1 MNAAGLFAEADLIIG
16 CQSATAELLSSTF
29 EAEGNRVGSEL
40 IGPYRVEAVLGEGGM
55 GEVFLARD
63 EKLQRQVA
71 IKRIRRGLPA
81 DALQRARFR
90 REALAVAR
98 LNHPAIVQVFDLL
111 ETESGDCLVMERVEG
126 RPLSELIA
134 AGELDLRLILRLG
147 GEIAE
152 GLAEAHSKGLIH
164 RDLKAENVLVTVA
177 GHAKIVDF
185 GLALFLWS
193 EEDGRPDSQSGL
205 TQAGMLVGT
214 LHAMSPEQAGGG
226 QVDHRSDLFSLG
238 GLLYEMLAGRPPFRG
253 DNWLDT
259 LRRINAEPPPP
270 LAVLR
275 PGLPPALV
283 ELVEQLLR
291 KNKEE
296 RPANARLV
304 AASLEAVAR
313 GAGEPVAQRPAGA
326 LGSGG
331 SAGSSAEAATGDW
344 PGPAAADSRGQTALR
359 TLLWV
364 ARSESRGKGAHPDP
378 ALSLE
383 AAGRELRRLRDL
395 LAQHGGVEVE
405 KGEALLAV
413 FERPADALACALDYQ
428 RALAELSASLQL
440 PLKARA
446 GLHLGELLLVRP
458 GRAEVGRGARPL
470 EVEGAAKDLVK
481 RLGSLARGGQ
491 VLLTQG
497 AFDLARRAGGHA
509 LSGSGTRRD
518 EEDEPGEEGALRW
531 LAHGT
536 YLVDGVEGPL
546 EVFEVGREGF
556 APLEPPADSRF
567 ARRLL
572 SPSEERMLGW
582 RPAAGQPLP
591 QRPLWTLVE
600 RLGEGGFGEVW
611 LARHKAGERRV
622 FKFCFEAERLRA
634 LKREVTLFRLLKEA
648 LGHRDDIARIL
659 DWQFEEPPYFVESE
673 YTEGGNLARWAE
685 QQGGLGTLPP
695 ATRLALAAEVAEA
708 LAAAHSVGILHK
720 DVKPENVLVA
730 IDREGRPRPR
740 LTDFGVGQVTER
752 ERLAAGGVTALG
764 FTDTLGEDAR
774 GAGTV
779 GYLAPELLEGKPPS
793 IQADIYSWGVLLYQL
808 VVGDFKHALAPG
820 WERGVGDELLVEDLA
835 RFVDGSPERRPASAR
850 EAAAMLRSLETRR
863 AARAAAEKNRLA
875 QARFARRRRFATVA
889 AAISSAVLVVVA
901 VMGWREFRARQA
913 AEAAEQRASL
923 RQRQAEDLIG
933 FMLGDLR
940 KKLEGVGR
948 LEVLDAVGE
957 QAMAYFAAVPA
968 AELSD
973 EELARRSKALYQLG
987 EVRVNQGQLGTAREA
1002 FEEASRLAAA
1012 LVAREPD
1019 NQQWTFELA
1028 QSVFWLGNVDWSRR
1042 DAEAAL
1048 GHFRRYLA
1056 IAERQLE
1063 RDGQSRKWQLEV
1075 AYATSSLAVVHQGIG
1090 ELEHAEA
1097 QLRRSIAIKERLL
1110 ALEPGNLEW
1119 RTSLANGLAW
1129 LASLHRSRGRLR
1141 DALGG
1146 FSAELALR
1154 EELLR
1159 ASGGGAAARS
1169 FLVASLS
1176 NFGELLLDGGELETA
1191 AAAFGRELET
1201 AESLAGEDPANR
1213 NWQRD
1218 LAVANRH
1225 RAEVLALE
1233 GRLERATFHLER
1245 AEKILAFLVGSDPS
1259 NEAWRQ
1265 QLAET
1270 LILAAELSLET
1281 GRPKGAGAA
1290 AHRALELLDSGV
1302 EAGPRVAGQA
1312 GRAHLVSG
1320 RALARQGRTAAAR
1333 QAWEQ
1338 ARAALEP
1345 WRHQS
1350 APLGLKAGW
1359 AQAMHHLGRGPEAAA
1374 ALEELRQAGYSRPS
1388 VLGPAAA
1395 NSGNDEGRGS

>member
-1 MNAAGLFAEADLIIG
+1 MNAAGLFTEAGLIIG

-29 EAEGNRVGSEL
+29 ATEGNRVGSEL

-81 DALQRARFR
+81 DARQRARFR

-126 RPLSELIA
+126 RPLAELIA

-193 EEDGRPDSQSGL
+193 EEGGRPDSQSSL

-226 QVDHRSDLFSLG
+226 EVDHRSDLFSLG

-270 LAVLR
+270 LARLR

-304 AASLEAVAR
+304 AASLEAVAH

-326 LGSGG
+326 LCSGG
-331 SAGSSAEAATGDW
+331 SAASSAEAATGDW
-344 PGPAAADSRGQTALR
+344 PGPAAAESRSQTALR

-364 ARSESRGKGAHPDP
+364 ARLESRGKAARPDP
-378 ALSLE
+378 ALRLE

-405 KGEALLAV
+405 KGEALVAV

-446 GLHLGELLLVRP
+446 ALHLGELLLVRP

-470 EVEGAAKDLVK
+470 EVEGAAKELVK

-497 AFDLARRAGGHA
+497 AFDLARRAGGHT
-509 LSGSGTRRD
+509 LSGSGTSRD

-531 LAHGT
+531 LAHGA

-556 APLEPPADSRF
+556 APLEPPADSRS

-591 QRPLWTLVE
+591 QRPLWTLIE

-685 QQGGLGTLPP
+685 QQGGLAALPP

-740 LTDFGVGQVTER
+740 LTDFGVGQLTER

-764 FTDTLGEDAR
+764 FTETLGEDAQ

-808 VVGDFKHALAPG
+808 VVGDFNHALAPG

-835 RFVDGSPERRPASAR
+835 RFLDGSPERRPASAR
-850 EAAAMLRSLETRR
+850 EAAEMLRSLETRR

-875 QARFARRRRFATVA
+875 QARSARRRRFATVA

-901 VMGWREFRARQA
+901 VMGWREFRSRQA

-987 EVRVNQGQLGTAREA
+987 EVRVNQGQLPAAELA
-1002 FEEASRLAAA
+1002 FRQAVRLAEA
-1012 LVAREPD
+1012 LVARAPD
-1019 NQQWTFELA
+1019 NEEWAFELA
-1028 QSVFWLGNVDWSRR
+1028 QGQFWLGNVAWSQGRL
-1042 DAEAAL
+1042 ASAL
-1048 GHFRRYLA
+1048 EQFGAYLE
-1056 IAERQLE
+1056 IAERQAGRLP
-1063 RDGQSRKWQLEV
+1063 DSRKWQMEV
-1075 AYATSSLAVVHQGIG
+1075 AYAASSLAAVHHRRG
-1090 ELEHAEA
+1090 ELELAEA
-1097 QLRRSIAIKERLL
+1097 RFRRSIAIKSSLL
-1110 ALEPGNLEW
+1110 ALEPENREW
-1119 RTSLANGLAW
+1119 RVSLANGLAW
-1129 LASLHRSRGRLR
+1129 LSQVLRSRGRPRAAAEVFRTELELR
-1141 DALGG
+1141 ESLLAADPRNAAAQSSLATSWGNLGDVLLDTG
-1146 FSAELALR
+1146 DVAGAIEAFQRELAMVEAL
-1154 EELLR
+1154 
-1159 ASGGGAAARS
+1159 AS
-1169 FLVASLS
+1169 
-1176 NFGELLLDGGELETA
+1176 
-1191 AAAFGRELET
+1191 
-1201 AESLAGEDPANR
+1201 EDPGHLT
-1213 NWQRD
+1213 WKRD
-1218 LAVANRH
+1218 LAVAH
-1225 RAEVLALE
+1225 THLGEALSVLGDVAAAFSQL
-1233 GRLERATFHLER
+1233 GQGQRLLKAVVTDDATN
-1245 AEKILAFLVGSDPS
+1245 AT
-1259 NEAWRQ
+1259 WRQ
-1265 QLAET
+1265 QLGEIELRVAEHHLRHLDGPRAERSARSALALLEPLADAEEKNT
-1270 LILAAELSLET
+1270 RLSAVLGRVYLAA
-1281 GRPKGAGAA
+1281 G
-1290 AHRALELLDSGV
+1290 RALLLQGRAT
-1302 EAGPRVAGQA
+1302 EAGQA
-1312 GRAHLVSG
+1312 FESTRRFFEPMQRVLQFQDGWV
-1320 RALARQGRTAAAR
+1320 RT
-1333 QAWEQ
+1333 
-1338 ARAALEP
+1338 LF
-1345 WRHQS
+1345 
-1350 APLGLKAGW
+1350 
-1359 AQAMHHLGRGPEAAA
+1359 HLGRLAEARELLPRLREAGFA
-1374 ALEELRQAGYSRPS
+1374 HPDLEQLIVALERD
-1388 VLGPAAA
+1388 AAP
-1395 NSGNDEGRGS
+1395 D

>member
-81 DALQRARFR
+81 DARQRARFR

-126 RPLSELIA
+126 RPLAELIA

-147 GEIAE
+147 CEIAE

-270 LAVLR
+270 LARLR

-304 AASLEAVAR
+304 AASLEALAH
-313 GAGEPVAQRPAGA
+313 GAGDPVGRRPAGT

-331 SAGSSAEAATGDW
+331 AAASSAEAATGDW
-344 PGPAAADSRGQTALR
+344 PGPAAAESRGQTALR

-364 ARSESRGKGAHPDP
+364 ARLESRGKAARPDP
-378 ALSLE
+378 ALSIE

-440 PLKARA
+440 PLQARA
-446 GLHLGELLLVRP
+446 ALHLGELLLVRP

-470 EVEGAAKDLVK
+470 EVEGAAKELVK

-536 YLVDGVEGPL
+536 YLVDFVEGPL
-546 EVFEVGREGF
+546 DVFEVGREGF
-556 APLEPPADSRF
+556 APLEPPADSRS

-572 SPSEERMLGW
+572 SPNEERMLGW

-659 DWQFEEPPYFVESE
+659 DWQFEESPYFVESE

-720 DVKPENVLVA
+720 DVKPENVLVE

-740 LTDFGVGQVTER
+740 LTDFGVGQLTER

-764 FTDTLGEDAR
+764 FTETLGEDAQ

-820 WERGVGDELLVEDLA
+820 WERGVGDDLLVEDLA

-987 EVRVNQGQLGTAREA
+987 EVRVNQGQLPAARVAFQEA
-1002 FEEASRLAAA
+1002 LRLAEAQ
-1012 LVAREPD
+1012 VARAPNNEERA
-1019 NQQWTFELA
+1019 FELA
-1028 QSVFWLGNVDWSRR
+1028 QCRFWLGSVDWNQGLS
-1042 DAEAAL
+1042 AEALEELAE
-1048 GHFRRYLA
+1048 YLA
-1056 IAERQLE
+1056 LAESGAARFPE
-1063 RDGQSRKWQLEV
+1063 SRKWQMEV
-1075 AYATSSLAVVHQGIG
+1075 AYATSSLAAVHQDRG
-1090 ELEHAEA
+1090 ELDLAET
-1097 QLRRSIAIKERLL
+1097 LIRRSISIKEGLL
-1110 ALEPGNLEW
+1110 ALEPANFEW
-1119 RTSLANGLAW
+1119 RNSQANSLAW
-1129 LASLHRSRGRLR
+1129 LSELLRSRGRQRASIETFYDELELR
-1141 DALGG
+1141 ESLLAENPGDPSAKSYLTMALGN
-1146 FSAELALR
+1146 L
-1154 EELLR
+1154 
-1159 ASGGGAAARS
+1159 
-1169 FLVASLS
+1169 
-1176 NFGELLLDGGELETA
+1176 GEVLLETGA
-1191 AAAFGRELET
+1191 LDSARKAFDRELET
-1201 AESLAGEDPANR
+1201 VQALAGEDPSNR

-1218 LAVANRH
+1218 LAVAYRH
-1225 RAEVLALE
+1225 LGETLSYTGEV
-1233 GRLERATFHLER
+1233 GRGAGNLDRSAQIFTS
-1245 AEKILAFLVGSDPS
+1245 LVSLDPS
-1259 NEAWRQ
+1259 NAEWLKQ
-1265 QLAET
+1265 QGET
-1270 LILAAELSLET
+1270 RLKIAELNLRRSEAGKSL
-1281 GRPKGAGAA
+1281 
-1290 AHRALELLDSGV
+1290 V
-1302 EAGPRVAGQA
+1302 EAQSALTILEPRLTGARKDFKLALLV
-1312 GRAHLVSG
+1312 GRLFLAKG
-1320 RALARQGRTAAAR
+1320 RSLLAQGNR
-1333 QAWEQ
+1333 
-1338 ARAALEP
+1338 RAAQECFEKALKLYE
-1345 WRHQS
+1345 S
-1350 APLGLKAGW
+1350 AEMSDGSARFRDSLVRILL
-1359 AQAMHHLGRGPEAAA
+1359 HLGRHEEASHEM
-1374 ALEELRQAGYSRPS
+1374 LLLRDAGYAHP
-1388 VLGPAAA
+1388 GFAAV
-1395 NSGNDEGRGS
+1395 GEWREKR